1 VIPRAVSLSRDCFA
15 SVGGP
20 GFLGDGFM
28 GFNNKRHFY
37 PFATDRVLNHFYPFC
52 DGLSLLKIFLS
63 TNRLGARPE
72 FCSKYG

>member
-1 VIPRAVSLSRDCFA
+1 
-15 SVGGP
+15 
-20 GFLGDGFM
+20 M
-28 GFNNKRHFY
+28 GFNSKLHFNS
-37 PFATDRVLNHFYPFC
+37 FATDWVLKHFYPFC